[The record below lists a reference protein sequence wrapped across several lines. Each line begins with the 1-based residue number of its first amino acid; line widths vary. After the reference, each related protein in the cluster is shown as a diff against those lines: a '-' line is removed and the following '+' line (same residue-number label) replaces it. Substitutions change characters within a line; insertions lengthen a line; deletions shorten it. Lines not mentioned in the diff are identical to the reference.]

1 VKNTEGRAGKVPTGH
16 AVVFFAERLENRGE
30 FALSDF
36 ISIWKGF
43 KL

>member
-1 VKNTEGRAGKVPTGH
+1 VPIGH
-16 AVVFFAERLENRGE
+16 AVVFAAEGLGNCGE